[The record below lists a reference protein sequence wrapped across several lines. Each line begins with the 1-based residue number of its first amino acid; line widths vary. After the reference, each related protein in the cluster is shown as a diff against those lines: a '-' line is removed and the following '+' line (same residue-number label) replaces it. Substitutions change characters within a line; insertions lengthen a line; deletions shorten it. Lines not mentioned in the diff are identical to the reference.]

1 MQCRAELLGD
11 RRREIVGE
19 RTEIGHRALQIG
31 LLRRQELVALADLGE
46 LGRRERVDRFE
57 RDQATAEPLQRGDG
71 ARLLLLIRLLIE
83 GDAGGIGKRLVL
95 RKTELGA
102 DLFFEQ
108 SQRA

>member
-1 MQCRAELLGD
+1 M
-11 RRREIVGE
+11 
-19 RTEIGHRALQIG
+19 
-31 LLRRQELVALADLGE
+31 ALADLGKF
-46 LGRRERVDRFE
+46 RRCKGVDRLE
-57 RDQATAEPLQRGDG
+57 RDQPTAEPLQRGDG
-71 ARLLLLIRLLIE
+71 ARLLLLIGLLIE